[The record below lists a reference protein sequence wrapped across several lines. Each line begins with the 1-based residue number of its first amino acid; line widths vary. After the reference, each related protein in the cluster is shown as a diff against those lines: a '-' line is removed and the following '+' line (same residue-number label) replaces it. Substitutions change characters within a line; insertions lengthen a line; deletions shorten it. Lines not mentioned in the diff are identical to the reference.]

1 MNAYLLREM
10 RMHVERLTR
19 SEPIRKVLP
28 SLTVARSTHRSRLE
42 HYISEPVLSVVLQ
55 GAKRVVLGDEALRY
69 GAGQFL
75 VVSVDMPLSG
85 HITQASV
92 SEPFLGLSYTLS
104 SDLIAELVHDGDI
117 RGDDETS
124 RTGIAVSDL
133 TDDFL
138 NSLLRLVQLADRP
151 EDVPVLG
158 RALEREITWRLM
170 HSDQGDMVRQIG
182 LADSHMAQVGR
193 AISWM
198 RRNYAQTVSVGELA
212 EMAGMSATSFHR
224 HFRKVTQKSPIQ
236 FLQQVR
242 LHEAR
247 ARLLASTKNVST
259 IAYEAG
265 YNNPSQF
272 SREYK
277 RLFGIPPR
285 AEGRQQAAAGQ

>member
-104 SDLIAELVHDGDI
+104 SDLISELVHDGDI
-117 RGDDETS
+117 RGDDETA

-138 NSLLRLVQLADRP
+138 NSLLRLVQLADHP

-170 HSDQGDMVRQIG
+170 HSDQGDMVQQIG

-277 RLFGIPPR
+277 RLFGIAPG
-285 AEGRQQAAAGQ
+285 AEGRRQAAAAR